1 MHQDTL
7 AGILGVTQSTVSR
20 MERMRMDLDDFQYK
34 KLVEKYGEDDV
45 KQYVAENP
53 LREVLRY
60 QRRRQPQS
68 RPSADIIALSEV
80 IKSQH
85 EEIERLNA
93 RIAEMHDKMMLIMG
107 K

>member
-7 AGILGVTQSTVSR
+7 AGLLGVTQSTVSR
-20 MERMRMDLDDFQYK
+20 MEKMHLDLDDFQYK

-53 LREVLRY
+53 LKNILGNP
-60 QRRRQPQS
+60 RRRQPQS
-68 RPSADIIALSEV
+68 RPSVDIITLSEV
-80 IKSQH
+80 VKSQH

-93 RIAEMHDKMMLIMG
+93 RIAELTDILLK